1 MTRNIL
7 SAIALVTTLTAC
19 ENNSQPESSVD
30 LSEIYDR
37 IEALEAE
44 NDQLR
49 AQVEANTATN
59 STQTV
64 MINGL
69 DTDLET
75 LDSSV
80 SELSVDVADHG
91 EDILGLQSD
100 LWTLDLTVEEVIT
113 NVVINL
119 QSIMDMEDDVN
130 GMLTYNMMTT
140 HARIDDLEEDMLTRL
155 DSLDEGFYAN
165 IQDLWSAVDD
175 LDDRLGEC
183 ACDGDTTTDFVGFSL
198 DPLSPSGVQYPGLTE
213 LLRFNVEIDS
223 DQDYWL
229 ESITVSRNVD
239 GPLTDWTINMD
250 YQVTG
255 GYYADGEQVSVGTVD
270 DYGVI
275 MIGEWVC
282 SDNCEDT
289 FRLRFDTSQAR
300 NDTTIAMTVTSITL
314 VDEEGYRFT
323 IRDTSGLPIQGQPI
337 FF

>member
-7 SAIALVTTLTAC
+7 SALALVTTLTAC
-19 ENNSQPESSVD
+19 ENNSQPKDAVE

-37 IEALEAE
+37 LEALEAE
-44 NDQLR
+44 NDELR
-49 AQVEANTATN
+49 AQVEANTTTN
-59 STQTV
+59 STQSVEIT
-64 MINGL
+64 GL

-75 LDSSV
+75 LEVSV
-80 SELSVDVADHG
+80 SELSVDVADNTD
-91 EDILGLQSD
+91 DITTLSAD
-100 LWTLDLTVEEVIT
+100 LWTLDFTVEEVIT
-113 NVVINL
+113 NVVINREAIEDL
-119 QSIMDMEDDVN
+119 QDDIDGLRTNDIVTN
-130 GMLTYNMMTT
+130 G
-140 HARIDDLEEDMLTRL
+140 RITALEEDMLSRL

-165 IQDLWSAVDD
+165 IQDLWSSVDG
-175 LDDRLGEC
+175 LNDRLGEC

-239 GPLTDWTINMD
+239 GPLTDWSLNMD
-250 YQVTG
+250 YEVTG
-255 GYYADGEQVSVGTVD
+255 GYYADGEHVSVGTVD

-275 MIGEWVC
+275 MIGEWIC

-289 FRLRFDTSQAR
+289 FRLQFDTSQAR
-300 NDTTIAMTVTSITL
+300 NDTAIAMTVMSITL